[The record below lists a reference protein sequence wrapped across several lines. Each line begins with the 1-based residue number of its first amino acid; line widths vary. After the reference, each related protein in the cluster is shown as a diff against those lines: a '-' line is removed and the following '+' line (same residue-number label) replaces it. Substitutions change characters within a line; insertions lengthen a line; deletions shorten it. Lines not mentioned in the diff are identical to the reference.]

1 MKLKSIMIYLKR
13 GYYNINGLNGIIFI
27 LYMTFIISARSFIS
41 WHGDFTLFFVAAI
54 LLVLASAS
62 YICSIIL
69 QKVKD
74 LNIDLKENKM
84 SKKEKYIWII
94 CFLVLHL

>member
-41 WHGDFTLFFVAAI
+41 WRGDFTLFFVAAI

-62 YICSIIL
+62 YICPIIL